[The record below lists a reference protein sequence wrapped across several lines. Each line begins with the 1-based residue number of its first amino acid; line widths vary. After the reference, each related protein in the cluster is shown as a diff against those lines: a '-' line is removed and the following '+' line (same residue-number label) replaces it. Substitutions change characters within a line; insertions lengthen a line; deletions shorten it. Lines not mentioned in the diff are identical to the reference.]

1 MTDESLVIDFI
12 KENFELYFSP
22 DEVLIRWKDREEKLN
37 LTTFKT
43 CVTRIFGEWEST
55 VSQPSTLA
63 LRWFAETK
71 MTTLKELNGFLD
83 KCKVQTTDTEVKV
96 IFSDGTPINLKDI
109 VTGFNGINVTFVGNY
124 VTDWLSTQ
132 KQALL
137 KDILDKELDS
147 CSVRLGL
154 TEWLVINREGK
165 VINEKVLKKK
175 IAWASIQSIEKHFER
190 WISDKV
196 IEASSKMMGEL

>member
-37 LTTFKT
+37 LTTFKI
-43 CVTRIFGEWEST
+43 CVIRIFGEWEST
-55 VSQPSTLA
+55 DSQPSTLA

-71 MTTLKELNGFLD
+71 MSALKELNGFLD

-96 IFSDGTPINLKDI
+96 ISPDGTPINLKDI
-109 VTGFNGINVTFVGNY
+109 VTGFNGINFTFVGNY

-175 IAWASIQSIEKHFER
+175 IGWASIQSIEKHFER
-190 WISDKV
+190 WMSDKV